1 MFYSLA
7 RTICRLYLLLVR
19 RWSVRGLDNIPG
31 KGGLL
36 VICNHISYLDP
47 VAVGCALHRRIFFMA
62 KAELFRVPLLKQIIT
77 ALGAFP
83 LHRGSGDLAAVKT
96 ALRYLQA
103 GEVVGIFPEGTRSKT
118 LELLDPHQGAAM
130 LAIRTGVPVLPVAV
144 TGTRGFFGRVKVNIG
159 HPVHPPDRK
168 QAGKDTYYDFSHLLM
183 QKIDAL
189 QSELR
194 EY

>member
-7 RTICRLYLLLVR
+7 RFICQLYLLFFR
-19 RWSVRGLDNIPG
+19 RWKIKGAENIPRQ
-31 KGGLL
+31 GGLL

-47 VAVGCALHRRIFFMA
+47 VAVGCALPRRIYFMA
-62 KAELFRVPLLKQIIT
+62 KSELFEIPILKQIIT

-83 LHRGSGDLAAVKT
+83 LHRGSGDLNAVKT

-103 GEVVGIFPEGTRSKT
+103 GKTVGIFPEGTRSKT
-118 LELLDPHQGAAM
+118 EGLLDPHQGAAM
-130 LAIRTGVPVLPVAV
+130 LAIRTGVPVLPIAV
-144 TGTRGFFGRVKVNIG
+144 SGTRGFFSRVRVNIG
-159 HPVHPPDRK
+159 QPVIPPARDRT
-168 QAGKDTYYDFSHLLM
+168 GKDTYYEFSRLLM

-189 QSELR
+189 HKELR